1 MITSEKEQTASETDG
16 SLATKARQS
25 LFALAIAKGDSIRK
39 AAREANVSEQTGYRW
54 AGDDRVAELANTYR
68 RRIVRETVGKLA
80 TLGTRATER
89 LSELIDS
96 SDEAISLKAAVAV
109 LGEVRRIADA
119 TGDDVYRHAAPVVQ
133 EPGPLDDFEFLSDCF
148 PAPDHDHDHED
159 EPLPKPPNTSAMMPA
174 AAARADSEWMQRCTA
189 IRQRNDR
196 RRADKRRVQE
206 HREQVEAEAMAA
218 ELLSEGEQ
226 EPSDTTLSGDLSP
239 PQHE

>member
-54 AGDDRVAELANTYR
+54 AGDDRVAALANSFR
-68 RRIVRETVGKLA
+68 RRVVRETVGKLA

-89 LSELIDS
+89 LSVLIDS

-133 EPGPLDDFEFLSDCF
+133 EPGPLDGFAFLSDCF
-148 PAPDHDHDHED
+148 PAPDADD
-159 EPLPKPPNTSAMMPA
+159 EPLPKPPNTSTMTPA

-196 RRADKRRVQE
+196 RRADKRRIQE
-206 HREQVEAEAMAA
+206 HKEQVEAEAMAA
-218 ELLSEGEQ
+218 KLLSGCEH
-226 EPSDTTLSGDLSP
+226 EPSDTAISDDLLP
-239 PQHE
+239 PRHE

>member
-1 MITSEKEQTASETDG
+1 MSENEQTASEMDG

-25 LFALAIAKGDSIRK
+25 LFAMAIAKGDSIRK
-39 AAREANVSEQTGYRW
+39 AAREANVSKQTGYRW

-89 LSELIDS
+89 LSKLIDS
-96 SDEAISLKAAVAV
+96 EDEAIALKAAVAV

-148 PAPDHDHDHED
+148 PAPDPDD
-159 EPLPKPPNTSAMMPA
+159 EPLPKPPNTSTMLPA
-174 AAARADSEWMQRCTA
+174 AAARADSEWMQCCTA

-196 RRADKRRVQE
+196 RRADKRRIQE
-206 HREQVEAEAMAA
+206 HREQVEAEAMAV
-218 ELLSEGEQ
+218 ELQERCESEL
-226 EPSDTTLSGDLSP
+226 SDTTLSGDLSP
-239 PQHE
+239 PRHE